1 TLALISECFSPPLI
15 DGRPL
20 VSFYLSLIAASFR
33 VELHPIGRGRS
44 PDKIEFVVVQMKENG
59 IANDVAVVVA
69 GNKLLGLIDLE
80 SLEAVYTQIRKQLEC
95 NRTLDVKIS
104 HMVRLIEKSTG
115 VPPRTLFISP
125 VRELGAHYWKGIRT

>member
-1 TLALISECFSPPLI
+1 LSGRFSPPLV
-15 DGRPL
+15 DGRA
-20 VSFYLSLIAASFR
+20 VGSFYGVDTAASLA
-33 VELHPIGRGRS
+33 VELHPNGRGRS
-44 PDKIEFVVVQMKENG
+44 RDKIELVVVQMKENG

-69 GNKLLGLIDLE
+69 GNKLLGLIGLE

>member
-1 TLALISECFSPPLI
+1 
-15 DGRPL
+15 
-20 VSFYLSLIAASFR
+20 
-33 VELHPIGRGRS
+33 
-44 PDKIEFVVVQMKENG
+44 MKENG

-95 NRTLDVKIS
+95 IRTLDVKIS

-125 VRELGAHYWKGIRT
+125 VRELGAHYWKGIRTYLRIAQQFNRIAGGLQNFLQAFCFQDFVTPSC